1 MLTNCR
7 ENERTVRVLTLF
19 LTLFLTL
26 HGYNESNWDN
36 IFHLIT
42 WKKMSREQSF
52 PMDHRNGKKAIA
64 IPAYTSEWE
73 GGLPL
78 FFLIGLLPVDEAL
91 SVNTDCLVVSLV
103 LTNSTSGNPILRQ
116 RLLTESQMRLLLTL
130 LQSPHYCPHE
140 VLYAGLFCSFQGL
153 LAGLFS
159 SEHIAREEWLTAI
172 RETGLRL
179 EHAEAQG
186 MLRKELKQL
195 YNSLEELHAAYRA
208 SSGVHL
214 AAERTL
220 KVT

>member
-1 MLTNCR
+1 
-7 ENERTVRVLTLF
+7 
-19 LTLFLTL
+19 
-26 HGYNESNWDN
+26 
-36 IFHLIT
+36 
-42 WKKMSREQSF
+42 
-52 PMDHRNGKKAIA
+52 MDHRNGKKAIA

-186 MLRKELKQL
+186 MLRKELKLEKGIKAALQFAL
-195 YNSLEELHAAYRA
+195 GVACQITSVRPGHLHLHLRLSLRAHSA
-208 SSGVHL
+208 SSAAAGSTRTRENLPLSTTTKNSQSSCVTHKEGVI
-214 AAERTL
+214 
-220 KVT
+220 

>member
-1 MLTNCR
+1 
-7 ENERTVRVLTLF
+7 
-19 LTLFLTL
+19 
-26 HGYNESNWDN
+26 
-36 IFHLIT
+36 
-42 WKKMSREQSF
+42 
-52 PMDHRNGKKAIA
+52 MDHRNGKKAIA
-64 IPAYTSEWE
+64 IPAYASEWE

-91 SVNTDCLVVSLV
+91 SVNTDYLVVSLV
-103 LTNSTSGNPILRQ
+103 LTNPTSGNPILRQ

-140 VLYAGLFCSFQGL
+140 VLNAGLFCSFQGL

-195 YNSLEELHAAYRA
+195 YNSLSALRAKLRLFGLGISISTCGSAYALIPLPLPQQEVHEPGKISPYRLPLKTANLH
-208 SSGVHL
+208 V
-214 AAERTL
+214 
-220 KVT
+220 